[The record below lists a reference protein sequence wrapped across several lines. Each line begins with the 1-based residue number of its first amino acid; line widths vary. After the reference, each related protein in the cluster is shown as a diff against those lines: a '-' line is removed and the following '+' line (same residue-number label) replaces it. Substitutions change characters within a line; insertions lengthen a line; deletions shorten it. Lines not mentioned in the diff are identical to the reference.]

1 MERMRSVLKYPGAKW
16 RIADWIIDHMPD
28 HKSYLE
34 PFFGSGAV
42 FFRKP
47 PSRIETINDID
58 GEVVNLFRCIREN
71 PSKLEQLIA
80 TTPYARSE
88 YQDAF
93 IERKITEP
101 YERAR
106 RLLLQTW
113 QGHGFRAYC
122 RSGWKNDIAG
132 REYAYAVQ
140 YWNRLPAWIS
150 QVCERLKEAQIEC
163 MPAVDLIQRF
173 NRPNVLIYADPPY
186 LLSTRK
192 MKKQYA
198 NEMTDQDHKQLLGA
212 LKAHRGPVLL
222 SGYASELYDSSLA
235 TWRRYTLETTA
246 EKGMHRTEVLWVK
259 GATCGDTMDKR

>member
-1 MERMRSVLKYPGAKW
+1 M
-16 RIADWIIDHMPD
+16 
-28 HKSYLE
+28 
-34 PFFGSGAV
+34 
-42 FFRKP
+42 
-47 PSRIETINDID
+47 
-58 GEVVNLFRCIREN
+58 
-71 PSKLEQLIA
+71 
-80 TTPYARSE
+80 
-88 YQDAF
+88 
-93 IERKITEP
+93 
-101 YERAR
+101 
-106 RLLLQTW
+106 
-113 QGHGFRAYC
+113 
-122 RSGWKNDIAG
+122 
-132 REYAYAVQ
+132 
-140 YWNRLPAWIS
+140 
-150 QVCERLKEAQIEC
+150 KEAQIEC